1 MSGPQMVAQ
10 AGLPCEVSLTDM
22 AFVRSLSSVCADVN
36 VQMRTMIE
44 DLVAIITFERVISY
58 KKVFY
63 KVRLYTTIKKDT
75 T

>member
-58 KKVFY
+58 KKVF
-63 KVRLYTTIKKDT
+63 IK
-75 T
+75 